1 MRVIPTKGKAT
12 MFDSF
17 IHCPVQVS
25 PNAIIIETMKI
36 KLNDKEIEIFHAIT
50 LEELL
55 LKEINIS
62 YEKKGIA
69 VAVNDSIIPK
79 NEWKNYPIK
88 ENDEIL
94 IIIAAQGG

>member
-1 MRVIPTKGKAT
+1 
-12 MFDSF
+12 
-17 IHCPVQVS
+17 
-25 PNAIIIETMKI
+25 MKI
-36 KLNDKEIEIFHAIT
+36 KLNDKELEISHSIT

>member
-1 MRVIPTKGKAT
+1 
-12 MFDSF
+12 
-17 IHCPVQVS
+17 
-25 PNAIIIETMKI
+25 MKI